1 VIRDALDIAHE
12 HRRVEAE
19 LRRLLRPLVP
29 GAEAQRRVTMLANLA
44 EEAGWMPGR
53 ARRLAWERWWRETR
67 GVWG

>member
-29 GAEAQRRVTMLANLA
+29 GAEAQRRVTTLANEA
-44 EEAGWMPGR
+44 ESFGFMPGR
-53 ARRLAWERWWRETR
+53 ARRLAWERYWRESR
-67 GVWG
+67 GVYG

>member
-1 VIRDALDIAHE
+1 VIREAVDLPAADAALQ
-12 HRRVEAE
+12 AE